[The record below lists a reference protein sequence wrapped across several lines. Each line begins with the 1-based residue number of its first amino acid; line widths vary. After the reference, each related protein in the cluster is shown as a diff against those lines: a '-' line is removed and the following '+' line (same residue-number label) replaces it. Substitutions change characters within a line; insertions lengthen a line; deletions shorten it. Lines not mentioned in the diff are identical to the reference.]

1 MIAESPGFSCG
12 ECVKDLIGVE
22 HNKAMRKVE
31 ELAKEE
37 GFGTLA
43 KTATVYNDRGQTIPT
58 YPFGG
63 VTEILALA
71 SIHLLRLGGLASPDL
86 SCFKLNSF
94 NIQ

>member
-1 MIAESPGFSCG
+1 
-12 ECVKDLIGVE
+12 
-22 HNKAMRKVE
+22 MRWLKQKTKKG
-31 ELAKEE
+31 KERRSFNITKE